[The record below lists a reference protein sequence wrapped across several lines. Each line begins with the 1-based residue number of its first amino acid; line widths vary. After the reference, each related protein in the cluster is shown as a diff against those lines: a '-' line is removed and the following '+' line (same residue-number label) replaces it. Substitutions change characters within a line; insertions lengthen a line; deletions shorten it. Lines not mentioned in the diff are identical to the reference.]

1 MSNLPHSMST
11 NPSENSN
18 IEETI
23 KQLILQTL
31 SECTLN
37 VEVDIP
43 TYSNDYKIIITLKDK
58 DGKTLLTDSDYLPN
72 PN

>member
-1 MSNLPHSMST
+1 MST
-11 NPSENSN
+11 NPSENNN

-31 SECTLN
+31 EECTLN

-43 TYSNDYKIIITLKDK
+43 TYSNDYQIIITLKDK
-58 DGKTLLTDSDYLPN
+58 DGKTLLTDSDYLPHHGE
-72 PN
+72 